1 MEDATAGDPISGLKW
16 SHKSLRKIH
25 QKLPRRYRVSLPT
38 ISRLLQIRSY
48 SLRVNRKRCEG
59 KQSPGRNEQFEYIEC
74 CRKRFAKQKRPI
86 ISVDSKKKEL
96 IGNFKNAGRA
106 WRRQPRDVNMYDFPS
121 EARGKAL
128 PYGIYDVTR
137 NEGYVVVGT
146 SHDTPTFAVA
156 SIRRW
161 WLTCGRKIYPRAN
174 HLLIQADGGGSNGN
188 TCWVWKV
195 PLQAFA
201 DEFGLTITVTHYP
214 TGASKWN
221 RVEHRLFCLISG
233 NWAGMP
239 LDTFET
245 ALKHI
250 RTTRSST
257 GLRCQAWLDGRDYP
271 TRVKATSEEI
281 ARLRIRYH
289 KTFPQWN
296 YTIYPHRKPSEN

>member
-1 MEDATAGDPISGLKW
+1 MEDATAGDPITGLKW
-16 SHKSLRKIH
+16 SHQSLRKIR
-25 QKLPRRYRVSLPT
+25 QKLPRRYQVSPT
-38 ISRLLQIRSY
+38 TLSRLLRKRSY
-48 SLRVNRKRCEG
+48 SLRANRKRGEG
-59 KQSPGRNEQFEYIEC
+59 KQVPGRDEQFEYIER
-74 CRKRFAKQKRPI
+74 CRRRFAKQKCPI

-96 IGNFKNAGRA
+96 VGNFKNPGRA
-106 WRRQPRDVNMYDFPS
+106 WRRRPRDVNMYDFPH
-121 EARGKAL
+121 EALGKAL

-161 WLTCGRKIYPRAN
+161 WLVRGRKIYPHSK
-174 HLLIQADGGGSNGN
+174 HLLIQADCGGSNGN

-195 PLQAFA
+195 RLQAFA
-201 DEFGLTITVTHYP
+201 DAFGLTITVTHYP

-221 RVEHRLFCLISG
+221 RIEHRLFCLISG
-233 NWAGMP
+233 NWAGIP

-245 ALKHI
+245 VLKHI
-250 RTTRSST
+250 RTTQSSK
-257 GLRCQAWLDGRDYP
+257 GLRCRAGLDHRGYP
-271 TRVKATSEEI
+271 TRVKATPEEI

-296 YTIYPHRKPSEN
+296 YTIYPHRKPN